1 MTKEE
6 VLQIIRSHL
15 TVQVWTKQSDNTI
28 TVKLFLDD
36 ELISQDRDTAQIE
49 PITNL

>member
-6 VLQIIRSHL
+6 VLQIIRAHL
-15 TVQVWTKQSDNTI
+15 TVEVWTKQSDNTI
-28 TVKLFLDD
+28 TVKLFLND
-36 ELISQDRDTAQIE
+36 ELISQDRDIVQVE